1 MNAYKQDCSNSMDSD
16 SKSSSLN
23 SRGKEEVRREKM
35 IFCFNLISLVFIFP
49 QPTKDTNFA
58 YLPGEVCQDVKNDV
72 TYICPYSG
80 PKKGTFT
87 ITNYRL
93 HFRSTSDRDI
103 QMLVDVPSGVVSFT
117 SSTSPPLTTSNH

>member
-1 MNAYKQDCSNSMDSD
+1 MFQLDGLGLQVQFPELQDGQGHGEM
-16 SKSSSLN
+16 KESSLN
-23 SRGKEEVRREKM
+23 SQ
-35 IFCFNLISLVFIFP
+35 FLIQIPSSFQL
-49 QPTKDTNFA
+49 TKDTNFV

-93 HFRSTSDRDI
+93 QFRSTSDRDI
-103 QMLVDVPSGVVSFT
+103 PILVDVPLGVVGVYL
-117 SSTSPPLTTSNH
+117 PPLCSLHSPFN